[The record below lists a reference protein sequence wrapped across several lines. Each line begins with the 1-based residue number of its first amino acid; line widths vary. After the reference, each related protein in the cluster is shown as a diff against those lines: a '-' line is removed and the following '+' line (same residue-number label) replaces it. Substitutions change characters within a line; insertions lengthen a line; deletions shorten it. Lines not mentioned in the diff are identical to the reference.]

1 MPVRMVELKTL
12 TTPNTCK
19 DVEPQ
24 KLSFVADQNTK
35 WHNPFERVW
44 QFFTELNL
52 LLLYNSGITLL
63 GICPNVLKTHVH
75 VKPVH
80 RCLYQLFS

>member
-35 WHNPFERVW
+35 WHNPFEREFGNFL
-44 QFFTELNL
+44 QN
-52 LLLYNSGITLL
+52 
-63 GICPNVLKTHVH
+63 
-75 VKPVH
+75 
-80 RCLYQLFS
+80 